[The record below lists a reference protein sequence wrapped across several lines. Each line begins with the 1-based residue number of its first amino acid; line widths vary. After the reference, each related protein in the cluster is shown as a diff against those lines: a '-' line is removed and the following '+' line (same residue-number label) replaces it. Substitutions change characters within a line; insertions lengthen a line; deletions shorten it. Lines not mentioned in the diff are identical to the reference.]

1 MNRKSAV
8 RAAGLVVCGLLVLGA
23 VPARGQG
30 TDWSADLNQILSRL
44 QSMGH
49 GYYSAAEWQDVFRQ
63 IDEVT
68 ARATQSGAWETLV
81 ELNAIKAM
89 ALSDMRGA
97 HEQALKVVR
106 AARKSLARHKP
117 KNMARL
123 YVREA
128 AVLSRLGDEAAIS
141 RLIDEFRASEFFD
154 PEQYAYSVQDGRDTP
169 MSIVRPNP
177 KGSDSI
183 SITAMEK
190 YRQQARFAASR
201 PFPEFEGI
209 TLANRRV
216 TLADLRGKVVLVD
229 LWFRGSLPWQREVPN
244 LVRLYRDYQPQG
256 FEILGVNLER
266 NTDGLAEFLAEKGI
280 VWTQIVGPTDLPRR
294 LGVYGDTARFLLDP
308 NGRIIG
314 RDLKGAD
321 LSAAIR
327 QALGAP

>member
-1 MNRKSAV
+1 MNRKSAIH
-8 RAAGLVVCGLLVLGA
+8 AAWLVVCGLLLLGA
-23 VPARGQG
+23 GPARGQE
-30 TDWSADLNQILSRL
+30 TDWSADLNRILSRL

-49 GYYSAAEWQDVFRQ
+49 GYYSAAEWQDVFQQ

-68 ARATQSGAWETLV
+68 DRATRAGAWETLV

-89 ALSDMRGA
+89 VLSDMRGA
-97 HEQALKVVR
+97 HDQALKVVR
-106 AARKSLARHKP
+106 AARKRLARHKP

-128 AVLSRLGDEAAIS
+128 AVLSKLGDEAAIG

-169 MSIVRPNP
+169 MAIVRPNP

-190 YRQQARFAASR
+190 YRQQARFAAGR
-201 PFPEFEGI
+201 PFPEFEGL
-209 TLANRRV
+209 TPDGRRV
-216 TLADLRGKVVLVD
+216 SLSDLRGKVVLVD

-244 LVRLYRDYQPQG
+244 LVRLYQEYQPRG

-266 NTDGLAEFLAEKGI
+266 NPGGLAEFLAGKGI
-280 VWTQIVGPTDLPRR
+280 TWTQIVGPTDLPRQ
-294 LGVYGDTARFLLDP
+294 LGVFGDTARFLLDP

-314 RDLKGAD
+314 RDLKGSD
-321 LSAAIR
+321 LSASIR
-327 QALGAP
+327 QALGVP